1 VGNLVFLLKQTI
13 LKIYSVYLKSQI
25 ENLPNLM
32 ASAVNEQNNRLWQ
45 RLESHVQTQ
54 LTAIRPTLPTISV
67 TCPQRQNTV

>member
-54 LTAIRPTLPTISV
+54 LTVIRPTLPTISV